1 MEYETDIIELLLQRD
16 LTELCY
22 QIFQHLDSKNIANS
36 RLVCHLWRN
45 FIDFQFFE
53 LPKGKSCIKQKLIAN
68 ILNEDFEPKVNQVTL
83 SNEIFDIQVD
93 RNSVVVALKS
103 GDISSFDFDSLKSQ
117 WSKKICDSHLQICMN
132 QSRIF
137 AVTSGYDDLW
147 ALDRSGNYTLSVAN
161 FLMI

>member
-22 QIFQHLDSKNIANS
+22 QIFQNLDSKNIANS
-36 RLVCHLWRN
+36 RLVCPLWRN
-45 FIDFQFFE
+45 FIDYQFFE

-68 ILNEDFEPKVNQVTL
+68 ILDEDFEPKVNQVTL

-93 RNSVVVALKS
+93 KNSVVVALKS

-132 QSRIF
+132 QFRVF
-137 AVTSGYDDLW
+137 AVTSGYDDFFEH
-147 ALDRSGNYTLSVAN
+147 DRSGNYLL
-161 FLMI
+161 FLKSF

>member
-1 MEYETDIIELLLQRD
+1 MEDTDIIELLLQRD
-16 LTELCY
+16 LTGLCY

-45 FIDFQFFE
+45 FIDYQFFE
-53 LPKGKSCIKQKLIAN
+53 LPKGKSCIKQKLIEN
-68 ILNEDFEPKVNQVTL
+68 ILNEDFEPKVDQVTF
-83 SNEIFDIQVD
+83 SKAIFDIQVD
-93 RNSVVVALKS
+93 KNSVVVALKS
-103 GDISSFDFDSLKSQ
+103 GDISSFDFNSLKPQ

-147 ALDRSGNYTLSVAN
+147 ALDRSGNYTLLVAN
-161 FLMI
+161 F